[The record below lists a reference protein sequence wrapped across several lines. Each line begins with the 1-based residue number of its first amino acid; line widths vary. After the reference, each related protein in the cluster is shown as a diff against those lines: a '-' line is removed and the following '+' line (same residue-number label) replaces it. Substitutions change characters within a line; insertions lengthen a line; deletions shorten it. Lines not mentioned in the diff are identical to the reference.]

1 MRFQLYLRCHK
12 GKVKFMCFSMYFLFY
27 FWNITHITV
36 KRLLLS
42 EAPATEQA
50 ELPVFSMETCVSFE
64 APVPNS
70 TSDVHT
76 FPHEK
81 LSTPHQERTKDV
93 SSENLLPSNIR
104 KIDNTSDIT
113 DHSVRENTKDSSERV
128 LSICLI

>member
-1 MRFQLYLRCHK
+1 
-12 GKVKFMCFSMYFLFY
+12 MCFFMYFPFY
-27 FWNITHITV
+27 FWNITHITA

-50 ELPVFSMETCVSFE
+50 ELPVFPMETCVSFE
-64 APVPNS
+64 APIPNS

-81 LSTPHQERTKDV
+81 LSTPHEGRTKDV
-93 SSENLLPSNIR
+93 SSENLLPSKIQ

-113 DHSVRENTKDSSERV
+113 DHSVRENTNDSGERV